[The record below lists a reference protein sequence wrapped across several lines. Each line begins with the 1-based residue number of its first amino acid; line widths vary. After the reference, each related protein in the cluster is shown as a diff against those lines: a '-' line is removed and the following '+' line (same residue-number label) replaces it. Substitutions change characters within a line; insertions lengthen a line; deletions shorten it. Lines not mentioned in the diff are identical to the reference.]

1 MHWAQ
6 AILFCGCLIYAA
18 VDDLRTR
25 TVSNIVCIV
34 IALAGLITISPASLL
49 GALLAM
55 LPFYLCAGFGLMGGG
70 DWRLAAAVGFVL
82 GVGRVLTGFLFM
94 SVALLL
100 ASLVMR
106 AFPALRQ
113 RSSRWC
119 HISQWLLFPH
129 IFYKEENDLKIF
141 RNRTVIGVLCILLAL
156 IICFGVT
163 PLFSR
168 SASEKTEIVRVTKDI
183 KEGDEIT
190 AEMVQTVEVGAYNL
204 PQNLMT
210 DKKEVVGKYATADL
224 AAGDYIL
231 SSKLSAVPAAENAY
245 LYNLD
250 GKKQAISVTIK
261 SFATGLSG
269 KLESGDIVTVIV
281 ADYQGKGETAIPP
294 ELQYVEVISVTAS
307 SGYDANTGE
316 VVDEKELPST
326 VTLLVTT
333 EQAKVLAE
341 LEQDSELHLALVY
354 RGTPENAAKF
364 IAAQD
369 ALIEELY
376 AEPEPENSG
385 ETAEGTE
392 SKESEGAEPSAESE
406 ATE

>member
-1 MHWAQ
+1 
-6 AILFCGCLIYAA
+6 
-18 VDDLRTR
+18 V
-25 TVSNIVCIV
+25 
-34 IALAGLITISPASLL
+34 
-49 GALLAM
+49 
-55 LPFYLCAGFGLMGGG
+55 
-70 DWRLAAAVGFVL
+70 
-82 GVGRVLTGFLFM
+82 
-94 SVALLL
+94 
-100 ASLVMR
+100 
-106 AFPALRQ
+106 RQ

-119 HISQWLLFPH
+119 HISQWLLFPR

-168 SASEKTEIVRVTKDI
+168 SASEKTDIVRVTKDI

-224 AAGDYIL
+224 VAGDYIL

-250 GKKQAISVTIK
+250 GTKQAISVTIK